1 MLTVKSILD
10 AGAALA
16 EEVWPGG
23 KVYIN
28 VVPVNFVRPSC
39 LVEVTGLTSEP
50 ESRRT
55 AARTANLRITRFQ
68 RVDDRHSVQVE
79 VLAEELALL
88 MDRAS
93 EPVLWV
99 GDRALDVG
107 RCTGSY
113 ENDYCELTVPLSWI
127 DDRDSAP
134 VTELLMEHY
143 KLAVTAGGEE

>member
-1 MLTVKSILD
+1 MLTVKAILD

-16 EEVWPGG
+16 EEVWPGE

-28 VVPVNFVRPSC
+28 AVPVNFVRPSC
-39 LVEVTGLTSEP
+39 LVKVTGLTAEP

-55 AARTANLRITRFQ
+55 AARTATLRITRFQ
-68 RVDDRHSVQVE
+68 TVDDRHSVRAE

-107 RCTGSY
+107 RCTGNY
-113 ENDYCELTVPLSWI
+113 EDDYCELTMPLSWI
-127 DDRDSAP
+127 DDRDIAP

>member
-1 MLTVKSILD
+1 MKKLSLLGSTGSI
-10 AGAALA
+10 GTQALQVVENLQA
-16 EEVWPGG
+16 QGEE
-23 KVYIN
+23 I
-28 VVPVNFVRPSC
+28 
-39 LVEVTGLTSEP
+39 
-50 ESRRT
+50 
-55 AARTANLRITRFQ
+55 
-68 RVDDRHSVQVE
+68 QVE